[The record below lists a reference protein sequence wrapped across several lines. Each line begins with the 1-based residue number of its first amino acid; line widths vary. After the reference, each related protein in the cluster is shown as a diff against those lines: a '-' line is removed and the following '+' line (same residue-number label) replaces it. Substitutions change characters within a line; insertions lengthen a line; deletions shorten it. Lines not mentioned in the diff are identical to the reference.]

1 MSIMEKN
8 IYLIDSRSSKQ
19 QAVIGN
25 FVKTSILNDI
35 VKKTYNLWNNLKTVC
50 LNSYAKKVSLNSGM
64 KKICLNS
71 EKEVSLN
78 SEKEVCLDSEK
89 EVSLDSEKEVSL
101 DRMKEVCLNSGKEIS
116 LDRMKE
122 VCLNSGKEIS
132 LDSCM
137 KEVCRPIEWLC
148 SYYSDV
154 LDRKL
159 TMRQTWL
166 LINAQLAFGAAFFPV
181 EAPWVVRIGC
191 LVWVVSALL
200 KCKREIK

>member
-1 MSIMEKN
+1 MEKN
-8 IYLIDSRSSKQ
+8 IYLIDSRSTKQ

-35 VKKTYNLWNNLKTVC
+35 VKKTYSLWNNLKTVC
-50 LNSYAKKVSLNSGM
+50 LNNYANKVSLNIGM

-71 EKEVSLN
+71 
-78 SEKEVCLDSEK
+78 C
-89 EVSLDSEKEVSL
+89 
-101 DRMKEVCLNSGKEIS
+101 MKEVCLNSQKEACLNNEKEIS
-116 LDRMKE
+116 L
-122 VCLNSGKEIS
+122 NSG
-132 LDSCM
+132 M
-137 KEVCRPIEWLC
+137 KKVCRPIEWLC

-154 LDRKL
+154 LERKL

>member
-1 MSIMEKN
+1 MEKN
-8 IYLIDSRSSKQ
+8 IYLIDSRSTKQ

-50 LNSYAKKVSLNSGM
+50 LNSYAKKVSLNSGI

-78 SEKEVCLDSEK
+78 SC
-89 EVSLDSEKEVSL
+89 
-101 DRMKEVCLNSGKEIS
+101 MKEVCLNSK
-116 LDRMKE
+116 KE
-122 VCLNSGKEIS
+122 VCLNSEKEIS
-132 LDSCM
+132 LNSGM
-137 KEVCRPIEWLC
+137 KKICRPIEWLC

-154 LDRKL
+154 LERKL

>member
-8 IYLIDSRSSKQ
+8 IYLIDSRSTKQ
-19 QAVIGN
+19 QAVIDN

-50 LNSYAKKVSLNSGM
+50 LNNYANQVSLNSGI

-78 SEKEVCLDSEK
+78 
-89 EVSLDSEKEVSL
+89 
-101 DRMKEVCLNSGKEIS
+101 
-116 LDRMKE
+116 
-122 VCLNSGKEIS
+122 
-132 LDSCM
+132 SCM

-148 SYYSDV
+148 SYYSNV

>member
-1 MSIMEKN
+1 MEKN
-8 IYLIDSRSSKQ
+8 IYLIDSRSTKQ

-35 VKKTYNLWNNLKTVC
+35 VKKTYSLWNNLKTVC
-50 LNSYAKKVSLNSGM
+50 LNSYAKKVSLNSGI

-78 SEKEVCLDSEK
+78 S
-89 EVSLDSEKEVSL
+89 
-101 DRMKEVCLNSGKEIS
+101 
-116 LDRMKE
+116 
-122 VCLNSGKEIS
+122 
-132 LDSCM
+132 CM
-137 KEVCRPIEWLC
+137 KKVCRPIEWLC

>member
-8 IYLIDSRSSKQ
+8 IYLIDSRSTKQ

-78 SEKEVCLDSEK
+78 SCMNEVCLNSK
-89 EVSLDSEKEVSL
+89 
-101 DRMKEVCLNSGKEIS
+101 KEVCLNSEKEIS
-116 LDRMKE
+116 L
-122 VCLNSGKEIS
+122 NSG
-132 LDSCM
+132 M
-137 KEVCRPIEWLC
+137 KKIYRPIEWLC

>member
-8 IYLIDSRSSKQ
+8 IYLIDSRSTKQ

-35 VKKTYNLWNNLKTVC
+35 VKKTYSLWNNLKTAC
-50 LNSYAKKVSLNSGM
+50 FNSYAKDLRLNSGM
-64 KKICLNS
+64 KEICLNS
-71 EKEVSLN
+71 EMKEASLN
-78 SEKEVCLDSEK
+78 SEKEICLDSEKKICLDSEK
-89 EVSLDSEKEVSL
+89 EICLNS
-101 DRMKEVCLNSGKEIS
+101 MKEVYLN
-116 LDRMKE
+116 
-122 VCLNSGKEIS
+122 
-132 LDSCM
+132 SCM

-200 KCKREIK
+200 KCKRGLK

>member
-1 MSIMEKN
+1 MEKN
-8 IYLIDSRSSKQ
+8 IYLIDSRSTKQ

-35 VKKTYNLWNNLKTVC
+35 VKKTYSLWNNLKTVC

-78 SEKEVCLDSEK
+78 SC
-89 EVSLDSEKEVSL
+89 
-101 DRMKEVCLNSGKEIS
+101 MKEVCLNSKKEVYLNNEKEIS
-116 LDRMKE
+116 L
-122 VCLNSGKEIS
+122 NSG
-132 LDSCM
+132 M
-137 KEVCRPIEWLC
+137 KKICRPIEWLC

-154 LDRKL
+154 LERKL

>member
-8 IYLIDSRSSKQ
+8 IYLIDSRSTKQ

-78 SEKEVCLDSEK
+78 SC
-89 EVSLDSEKEVSL
+89 
-101 DRMKEVCLNSGKEIS
+101 MKEVCLNSK
-116 LDRMKE
+116 KE
-122 VCLNSGKEIS
+122 VCLNNEKEIS
-132 LDSCM
+132 LNSCM
-137 KEVCRPIEWLC
+137 KKVCRPIEWLC

-154 LDRKL
+154 LERKL

>member
-1 MSIMEKN
+1 MEKN
-8 IYLIDSRSSKQ
+8 IYLIDSRSTKQ

-25 FVKTSILNDI
+25 FVKTSILIDI

-71 EKEVSLN
+71 EKEVCLNSCMKEVCLN
-78 SEKEVCLDSEK
+78 SEKEVCLNNEK
-89 EVSLDSEKEVSL
+89 GIS
-101 DRMKEVCLNSGKEIS
+101 LNSGIKKI
-116 LDRMKE
+116 
-122 VCLNSGKEIS
+122 
-132 LDSCM
+132 
-137 KEVCRPIEWLC
+137 CRPIEWLC

>member
-1 MSIMEKN
+1 MEKN

-35 VKKTYNLWNNLKTVC
+35 VKKTYSLWNNLKTVC
-50 LNSYAKKVSLNSGM
+50 LNSYANKVRLNSCM

-71 EKEVSLN
+71 EKEIS
-78 SEKEVCLDSEK
+78 LDSEK
-89 EVSLDSEKEVSL
+89 EVSLDSMKEISL
-101 DRMKEVCLNSGKEIS
+101 NSMKEISLYSMKEISLNSMKEISLNSMKEVCLNSG
-116 LDRMKE
+116 MK
-122 VCLNSGKEIS
+122 K
-132 LDSCM
+132 
-137 KEVCRPIEWLC
+137 VCRPIEWLC

-200 KCKREIK
+200 KCKRGLK

>member
-1 MSIMEKN
+1 MEKN
-8 IYLIDSRSSKQ
+8 IYLIDSRSTKQ

-35 VKKTYNLWNNLKTVC
+35 VKKTYSLWNNLKTVC

-78 SEKEVCLDSEK
+78 SC
-89 EVSLDSEKEVSL
+89 
-101 DRMKEVCLNSGKEIS
+101 MKEVCLNSEKEVSLNNEKEIS
-116 LDRMKE
+116 L
-122 VCLNSGKEIS
+122 NSG
-132 LDSCM
+132 M
-137 KEVCRPIEWLC
+137 KKICRPIEWLC

>member
-50 LNSYAKKVSLNSGM
+50 LNCYAKEVRLNSGMKEICLNSMKEISLDSEKEICLDSEKEISLNSYAKKVSLNSYA
-64 KKICLNS
+64 
-71 EKEVSLN
+71 
-78 SEKEVCLDSEK
+78 
-89 EVSLDSEKEVSL
+89 
-101 DRMKEVCLNSGKEIS
+101 
-116 LDRMKE
+116 
-122 VCLNSGKEIS
+122 
-132 LDSCM
+132 

-148 SYYSDV
+148 SYYSNV
-154 LDRKL
+154 LDHKL

-166 LINAQLAFGAAFFPV
+166 LVNAQLAFGAAFFPV

-200 KCKREIK
+200 KCKRGLK

>member
-1 MSIMEKN
+1 MEKN

-35 VKKTYNLWNNLKTVC
+35 VKKTYSLWNNLKTAC
-50 LNSYAKKVSLNSGM
+50 FNSYAKKVSINSDM
-64 KKICLNS
+64 KEI
-71 EKEVSLN
+71 SLN
-78 SEKEVCLDSEK
+78 SEKEVCLNSEK
-89 EVSLDSEKEVSL
+89 EICLDSEKEICLNS
-101 DRMKEVCLNSGKEIS
+101 MKEVYLN
-116 LDRMKE
+116 
-122 VCLNSGKEIS
+122 
-132 LDSCM
+132 SCM
-137 KEVCRPIEWLC
+137 KKVCRPIEWLC

-166 LINAQLAFGAAFFPV
+166 LVNAQLAFGAAFFPV
-181 EAPWVVRIGC
+181 EAPWGVRIGC

-200 KCKREIK
+200 KCKRGLK

>member
-35 VKKTYNLWNNLKTVC
+35 VKKTYSLWNNLKTVC
-50 LNSYAKKVSLNSGM
+50 LNSYANKVRLNSGM
-64 KKICLNS
+64 KEICLNS
-71 EKEVSLN
+71 EKEIS
-78 SEKEVCLDSEK
+78 LDSEK
-89 EVSLDSEKEVSL
+89 EVSLDS
-101 DRMKEVCLNSGKEIS
+101 MKEIS
-116 LDRMKE
+116 L
-122 VCLNSGKEIS
+122 NSMKEIS
-132 LDSCM
+132 LYSMKEISLNSMKEVRLNSCM
-137 KEVCRPIEWLC
+137 KEVYRPIEWLC

-166 LINAQLAFGAAFFPV
+166 LVNAQLAFGAAFFPV
-181 EAPWVVRIGC
+181 EAPWGVRIGC

-200 KCKREIK
+200 KCKRGLK

>member
-35 VKKTYNLWNNLKTVC
+35 VKKTYSLWNNLKTVC
-50 LNSYAKKVSLNSGM
+50 LNSYANKVRLNSCM

-71 EKEVSLN
+71 EKEI
-78 SEKEVCLDSEK
+78 
-89 EVSLDSEKEVSL
+89 SLDSEKE
-101 DRMKEVCLNSGKEIS
+101 
-116 LDRMKE
+116 
-122 VCLNSGKEIS
+122 IS
-132 LDSCM
+132 LDSEKKICLNSMKEVYLNSYM

-200 KCKREIK
+200 KCKRGLK

>member
-8 IYLIDSRSSKQ
+8 IYLIDSRSTKQ

-50 LNSYAKKVSLNSGM
+50 LNSYAKKVSLNSGI

-78 SEKEVCLDSEK
+78 SC
-89 EVSLDSEKEVSL
+89 
-101 DRMKEVCLNSGKEIS
+101 MKEVCLNSK
-116 LDRMKE
+116 KE
-122 VCLNSGKEIS
+122 VCLNNEKEIS
-132 LDSCM
+132 LNSGM
-137 KEVCRPIEWLC
+137 KKICRPIEWLC
-148 SYYSDV
+148 SYYSNV

-191 LVWVVSALL
+191 LVWVVSALQ

>member
-1 MSIMEKN
+1 MEKN

-50 LNSYAKKVSLNSGM
+50 FNSYAKKVRLN
-64 KKICLNS
+64 
-71 EKEVSLN
+71 
-78 SEKEVCLDSEK
+78 
-89 EVSLDSEKEVSL
+89 
-101 DRMKEVCLNSGKEIS
+101 
-116 LDRMKE
+116 
-122 VCLNSGKEIS
+122 
-132 LDSCM
+132 SCM
-137 KEVCRPIEWLC
+137 KKVCRPIEWLC

-200 KCKREIK
+200 KCKRGLK

>member
-1 MSIMEKN
+1 MEKN

-35 VKKTYNLWNNLKTVC
+35 VKKTYNLWNDLKTVC
-50 LNSYAKKVSLNSGM
+50 LNSYAKKVSLNSGI

-78 SEKEVCLDSEK
+78 SC
-89 EVSLDSEKEVSL
+89 
-101 DRMKEVCLNSGKEIS
+101 MKEVCLNSK
-116 LDRMKE
+116 KE
-122 VCLNSGKEIS
+122 VCLNSEKEIS
-132 LDSCM
+132 LNSGM
-137 KEVCRPIEWLC
+137 KKICRPIEWLC

>member
-35 VKKTYNLWNNLKTVC
+35 VKKTYSLWNNLKTVC
-50 LNSYAKKVSLNSGM
+50 LNSYANKVSLNIGM

-78 SEKEVCLDSEK
+78 SC
-89 EVSLDSEKEVSL
+89 
-101 DRMKEVCLNSGKEIS
+101 MKEVCLNS
-116 LDRMKE
+116 MKE
-122 VCLNSGKEIS
+122 VCLNSKKEVYLNNEKEIS
-132 LDSCM
+132 LNSGM
-137 KEVCRPIEWLC
+137 KKVCRPIEWLC

-154 LDRKL
+154 LERKL

-191 LVWVVSALL
+191 LVWVISALL

>member
-35 VKKTYNLWNNLKTVC
+35 VKKTYNLWNNLKTAC
-50 LNSYAKKVSLNSGM
+50 LNSYAKKVSINSCM
-64 KKICLNS
+64 KKI
-71 EKEVSLN
+71 
-78 SEKEVCLDSEK
+78 
-89 EVSLDSEKEVSL
+89 
-101 DRMKEVCLNSGKEIS
+101 
-116 LDRMKE
+116 
-122 VCLNSGKEIS
+122 
-132 LDSCM
+132 
-137 KEVCRPIEWLC
+137 CRPIEWLC

>member
-1 MSIMEKN
+1 MEKN
-8 IYLIDSRSSKQ
+8 IYLIDSRSTKQ

-35 VKKTYNLWNNLKTVC
+35 VKKTYSLWNNLKTVS

-78 SEKEVCLDSEK
+78 SC
-89 EVSLDSEKEVSL
+89 
-101 DRMKEVCLNSGKEIS
+101 MKEVCLNSKKEVYLNSEKEIS
-116 LDRMKE
+116 L
-122 VCLNSGKEIS
+122 NSG
-132 LDSCM
+132 M
-137 KEVCRPIEWLC
+137 KKVCRPIEWLC

-154 LDRKL
+154 LERKL

-191 LVWVVSALL
+191 LVWVISALQ

>member
-89 EVSLDSEKEVSL
+89 EVSLD
-101 DRMKEVCLNSGKEIS
+101 
-116 LDRMKE
+116 RMKE

>member
-1 MSIMEKN
+1 MEKN
-8 IYLIDSRSSKQ
+8 IYLIDSRSTKQ

-35 VKKTYNLWNNLKTVC
+35 VKKTYSLWNNLKTVC

-64 KKICLNS
+64 KKNCLNS

-78 SEKEVCLDSEK
+78 SC
-89 EVSLDSEKEVSL
+89 
-101 DRMKEVCLNSGKEIS
+101 MKEVCLNSKKEVYLNSEKEIS
-116 LDRMKE
+116 L
-122 VCLNSGKEIS
+122 N
-132 LDSCM
+132 SCM
-137 KEVCRPIEWLC
+137 KKVCRPIEWLC

-154 LDRKL
+154 LERKL

>member
-1 MSIMEKN
+1 MEKN
-8 IYLIDSRSSKQ
+8 IYLIDSRSTKQ
-19 QAVIGN
+19 QAVIDN

-35 VKKTYNLWNNLKTVC
+35 VKKTYSLWNNLKTVC
-50 LNSYAKKVSLNSGM
+50 LNSYAKEVRLNSGM

-71 EKEVSLN
+71 EKEISLN
-78 SEKEVCLDSEK
+78 
-89 EVSLDSEKEVSL
+89 
-101 DRMKEVCLNSGKEIS
+101 N
-116 LDRMKE
+116 
-122 VCLNSGKEIS
+122 
-132 LDSCM
+132 CM
-137 KEVCRPIEWLC
+137 KKVCRPIEWLC

>member
-1 MSIMEKN
+1 MEKN

-35 VKKTYNLWNNLKTVC
+35 VKKTYSLWNNLKTACFNSYAKKVSINSEMKEASLNSYAKKESLNSEKEVS
-50 LNSYAKKVSLNSGM
+50 LNSYAKKVSLNSYA
-64 KKICLNS
+64 
-71 EKEVSLN
+71 
-78 SEKEVCLDSEK
+78 
-89 EVSLDSEKEVSL
+89 
-101 DRMKEVCLNSGKEIS
+101 
-116 LDRMKE
+116 
-122 VCLNSGKEIS
+122 
-132 LDSCM
+132 

-148 SYYSDV
+148 SYYSNV

-166 LINAQLAFGAAFFPV
+166 LVNAQLAFGAAFFPV

-200 KCKREIK
+200 KCKRGLK

>member
-8 IYLIDSRSSKQ
+8 IYLIDSRSTKQ

-35 VKKTYNLWNNLKTVC
+35 VKKTYSLWNNLKTVC
-50 LNSYAKKVSLNSGM
+50 LNSYAKKVSLNSGI

-71 EKEVSLN
+71 
-78 SEKEVCLDSEK
+78 
-89 EVSLDSEKEVSL
+89 
-101 DRMKEVCLNSGKEIS
+101 MKEVCLNSKKEVYLNSKKEVYLNSEKEIS
-116 LDRMKE
+116 L
-122 VCLNSGKEIS
+122 N
-132 LDSCM
+132 SCM
-137 KEVCRPIEWLC
+137 KKVCRPIEWLC

-154 LDRKL
+154 LERKL

>member
-8 IYLIDSRSSKQ
+8 IYLIDSRSTEQ

-25 FVKTSILNDI
+25 FMKTTILNDI

-50 LNSYAKKVSLNSGM
+50 LNSYAKKVRLNSNMKEVYLNSEKEICLNSEKEISLNSM
-64 KKICLNS
+64 KEVGLNS

-78 SEKEVCLDSEK
+78 
-89 EVSLDSEKEVSL
+89 
-101 DRMKEVCLNSGKEIS
+101 G
-116 LDRMKE
+116 
-122 VCLNSGKEIS
+122 
-132 LDSCM
+132 CM

-148 SYYSDV
+148 SYYSNV
-154 LDRKL
+154 LERKL

-200 KCKREIK
+200 KCKRVFK

>member
-1 MSIMEKN
+1 MEKN
-8 IYLIDSRSSKQ
+8 IYLIDSRSTKQ

-50 LNSYAKKVSLNSGM
+50 LNSYAKKVSLNSCM
-64 KKICLNS
+64 KEVCLNS

-78 SEKEVCLDSEK
+78 SC
-89 EVSLDSEKEVSL
+89 
-101 DRMKEVCLNSGKEIS
+101 MKEVCLNSKKEVYLNSEKEIS
-116 LDRMKE
+116 L
-122 VCLNSGKEIS
+122 N
-132 LDSCM
+132 SCM
-137 KEVCRPIEWLC
+137 KKVCRPIEWLC
-148 SYYSDV
+148 YYYSDV
-154 LDRKL
+154 LERKL

-191 LVWVVSALL
+191 LAWVISALL

>member
-1 MSIMEKN
+1 MEKN

-50 LNSYAKKVSLNSGM
+50 VNSYAKKVSLNSGM

-78 SEKEVCLDSEK
+78 SC
-89 EVSLDSEKEVSL
+89 
-101 DRMKEVCLNSGKEIS
+101 MKEVCLNSKKEVYLNSEKEIS
-116 LDRMKE
+116 L
-122 VCLNSGKEIS
+122 NN
-132 LDSCM
+132 CM
-137 KEVCRPIEWLC
+137 KKVCRPIEWLC

>member
-1 MSIMEKN
+1 MEKN
-8 IYLIDSRSSKQ
+8 IYLIDSRSTKQ
-19 QAVIGN
+19 QAVIDN

-50 LNSYAKKVSLNSGM
+50 LNSYAKKVRLNSGM
-64 KKICLNS
+64 KKNCLNS

-78 SEKEVCLDSEK
+78 SC
-89 EVSLDSEKEVSL
+89 
-101 DRMKEVCLNSGKEIS
+101 MKEVCLNSE
-116 LDRMKE
+116 KE
-122 VCLNSGKEIS
+122 VCLNNEKGIS
-132 LDSCM
+132 LNSGM
-137 KEVCRPIEWLC
+137 KKVCRPIEWLC

-154 LDRKL
+154 LERKL

>member
-8 IYLIDSRSSKQ
+8 IYLIDSRSTKQ

-50 LNSYAKKVSLNSGM
+50 LNNYAKKVSLNSGM

-78 SEKEVCLDSEK
+78 SEKEVSLNSEK
-89 EVSLDSEKEVSL
+89 EVSLNSC
-101 DRMKEVCLNSGKEIS
+101 MKEVCLNSK
-116 LDRMKE
+116 KE
-122 VCLNSGKEIS
+122 VCLNSEKEIS
-132 LDSCM
+132 LNSGM
-137 KEVCRPIEWLC
+137 KKICRPIEWLC

-154 LDRKL
+154 LERKL

-191 LVWVVSALL
+191 LAWVISALL

>member
-1 MSIMEKN
+1 MEKN
-8 IYLIDSRSSKQ
+8 IYLIDSRSTKQ

-71 EKEVSLN
+71 EKEVCLN
-78 SEKEVCLDSEK
+78 SC
-89 EVSLDSEKEVSL
+89 
-101 DRMKEVCLNSGKEIS
+101 MKEVCLNSKKELCLNNEKEIS
-116 LDRMKE
+116 L
-122 VCLNSGKEIS
+122 N
-132 LDSCM
+132 SCM

-154 LDRKL
+154 LERKL

>member
-1 MSIMEKN
+1 MEKN
-8 IYLIDSRSSKQ
+8 IYLIDSRSTKQ

-25 FVKTSILNDI
+25 FVKTTILNNI
-35 VKKTYNLWNNLKTVC
+35 VKKTYSLWNNLKTAC
-50 LNSYAKKVSLNSGM
+50 LNSYAKKVSLNSCM

-71 EKEVSLN
+71 EKEVCLN
-78 SEKEVCLDSEK
+78 SEKEI
-89 EVSLDSEKEVSL
+89 
-101 DRMKEVCLNSGKEIS
+101 CLNSEKEIS
-116 LDRMKE
+116 L
-122 VCLNSGKEIS
+122 N
-132 LDSCM
+132 SCM

-154 LDRKL
+154 LERKL

-166 LINAQLAFGAAFFPV
+166 LINAQLAFGTAFFPV

>member
-1 MSIMEKN
+1 MEKN
-8 IYLIDSRSSKQ
+8 IYLIDSRSTKQ

-50 LNSYAKKVSLNSGM
+50 LNSYAKKVSLNSGI

-78 SEKEVCLDSEK
+78 SC
-89 EVSLDSEKEVSL
+89 
-101 DRMKEVCLNSGKEIS
+101 MKEVCLNSK
-116 LDRMKE
+116 KE
-122 VCLNSGKEIS
+122 VCLNSEKEIS
-132 LDSCM
+132 LNSGM
-137 KEVCRPIEWLC
+137 KKVCRPIEWLC

-181 EAPWVVRIGC
+181 EAPWVVRIGS

>member
-1 MSIMEKN
+1 MEKN
-8 IYLIDSRSSKQ
+8 IYLIDSRSTKQ

-50 LNSYAKKVSLNSGM
+50 LNSYAKKVRLNSGM
-64 KKICLNS
+64 KKNCLNS

-78 SEKEVCLDSEK
+78 SC
-89 EVSLDSEKEVSL
+89 
-101 DRMKEVCLNSGKEIS
+101 MKEVCLNSE
-116 LDRMKE
+116 KE
-122 VCLNSGKEIS
+122 VCLNNEKEIS

-137 KEVCRPIEWLC
+137 KKICRPIEWLC
-148 SYYSDV
+148 CYYSDV

>member
-1 MSIMEKN
+1 MEKN
-8 IYLIDSRSSKQ
+8 IYLIDSRSTKQ

-64 KKICLNS
+64 KKIC
-71 EKEVSLN
+71 
-78 SEKEVCLDSEK
+78 
-89 EVSLDSEKEVSL
+89 
-101 DRMKEVCLNSGKEIS
+101 
-116 LDRMKE
+116 
-122 VCLNSGKEIS
+122 
-132 LDSCM
+132 
-137 KEVCRPIEWLC
+137 RPIEWLC
-148 SYYSDV
+148 SYYSNV

>member
-1 MSIMEKN
+1 MEKN
-8 IYLIDSRSSKQ
+8 IYLIDSRSTKQ

-64 KKICLNS
+64 KKNCLNS

-78 SEKEVCLDSEK
+78 SC
-89 EVSLDSEKEVSL
+89 
-101 DRMKEVCLNSGKEIS
+101 MKEVCLNSKKEVYLNSEKEIS
-116 LDRMKE
+116 L
-122 VCLNSGKEIS
+122 NSG
-132 LDSCM
+132 M
-137 KEVCRPIEWLC
+137 KKICRPIEWLC

-154 LDRKL
+154 LERKL

>member
-8 IYLIDSRSSKQ
+8 IYLIDSRSTKQ

-35 VKKTYNLWNNLKTVC
+35 VKKTYNLWNNLKTAC
-50 LNSYAKKVSLNSGM
+50 LNSYAKKVSLNCYAKKVSLNCYAKEVRLNSGM
-64 KKICLNS
+64 KEICLNS
-71 EKEVSLN
+71 KKEVSLN
-78 SEKEVCLDSEK
+78 SEKEI
-89 EVSLDSEKEVSL
+89 SLDSEKEVNL
-101 DRMKEVCLNSGKEIS
+101 DSMKEVCLNSG
-116 LDRMKE
+116 
-122 VCLNSGKEIS
+122 
-132 LDSCM
+132 M

-181 EAPWVVRIGC
+181 ESPWVVRIGC

-200 KCKREIK
+200 KCKREI

>member
-8 IYLIDSRSSKQ
+8 IYLIDSRSTKQ

-50 LNSYAKKVSLNSGM
+50 VNSYAKKVSLNSGM

-71 EKEVSLN
+71 EKEVCLN
-78 SEKEVCLDSEK
+78 SC
-89 EVSLDSEKEVSL
+89 
-101 DRMKEVCLNSGKEIS
+101 MKEVCLNSK
-116 LDRMKE
+116 KE
-122 VCLNSGKEIS
+122 VCLNSKKEVYLNNEKEIS
-132 LDSCM
+132 LNNCM
-137 KEVCRPIEWLC
+137 KEICRPIEWLC